1 MKFSYHSDIGLKRAA
16 NQDRC
21 CVLSNQAQQT
31 FGIVCDG
38 MGGHLA
44 GETAAQMALDI
55 LCQAFIEKERFYSVA
70 EASQWLLDAVEKANR
85 AIYIDANSDTNH
97 QGMGTTL
104 VAVLVIQH
112 SLIVCHAGD
121 SRAYIYA
128 NAKLQQ
134 LTKDHTYVNLL
145 VENGSIN
152 KEQAQFHPQKNVL
165 MKAVGV
171 FENLVTSHKIYDD
184 MQGTLLLCSDG
195 LYNLVSD
202 IEMMNVLAQATSL
215 EDKTLQLI
223 QIAKQNGGFDNIS
236 CVLIDLGGGVNDE

>member
-1 MKFSYHSDIGLKRAA
+1 
-16 NQDRC
+16 
-21 CVLSNQAQQT
+21 
-31 FGIVCDG
+31 
-38 MGGHLA
+38 
-44 GETAAQMALDI
+44 
-55 LCQAFIEKERFYSVA
+55 
-70 EASQWLLDAVEKANR
+70 
-85 AIYIDANSDTNH
+85 
-97 QGMGTTL
+97 
-104 VAVLVIQH
+104 
-112 SLIVCHAGD
+112 
-121 SRAYIYA
+121 
-128 NAKLQQ
+128 
-134 LTKDHTYVNLL
+134 
-145 VENGSIN
+145 
-152 KEQAQFHPQKNVL
+152 